1 MFVFLSVCISHRSVS
16 FTFVDYKFI
25 ISLSNICFQCQRMI
39 PIKIDDASI
48 KSEDKEK
55 GRFSENKSRKRKRTR
70 KSKVVQAIPS
80 IPAAPSNYQVYVEL
94 ETVKEEFRELRR
106 FVEKSFAIQKLLAQP
121 DVPKL
126 LIDLNAYFQEPYVP
140 STVKTS
146 QRIGCE
152 VPQGNK
158 N

>member
-1 MFVFLSVCISHRSVS
+1 MVS
-16 FTFVDYKFI
+16 
-25 ISLSNICFQCQRMI
+25 M
-39 PIKIDDASI
+39 KIDDASV
-48 KSEDKEK
+48 KGEDKEK

-70 KSKVVQAIPS
+70 KSKVVQAVPS
-80 IPAAPSNYQVYVEL
+80 IPTTPSNYQMYVEL
-94 ETVKEEFRELRR
+94 ETVKKEFRELRR

-140 STVKTS
+140 STVKIS
-146 QRIGCE
+146 QGSVCE